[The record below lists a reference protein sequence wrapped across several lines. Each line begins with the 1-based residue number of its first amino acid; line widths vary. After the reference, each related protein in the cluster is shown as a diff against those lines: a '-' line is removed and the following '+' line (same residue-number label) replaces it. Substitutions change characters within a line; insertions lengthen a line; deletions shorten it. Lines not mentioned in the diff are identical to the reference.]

1 MLTGITSQ
9 KTLFLGLY
17 FFLIVLISC
26 RSKQDDKLT
35 IAVAANLQ
43 FAIEDLVEKFSEQ
56 TGLECEIIIGSSG
69 KLTAQIVEGAPFDL
83 FLSAD
88 LKYPKTLYE
97 SGFTEFEPD
106 IYAYGNLI
114 LWTLRN
120 DIEPDLASLTKK
132 DVQHIAIGNPK
143 TAPYGV
149 SAMEVIKRV
158 GIHASIR
165 HKLVFGESVSQ
176 TNQFIISQAADLGF
190 TSKSVVM
197 SPQMHKQGSWKEID
211 KSLYQPMAQGMV
223 ILKARKAFRTK
234 SIQFRDFI
242 LSEEGKEILHKF
254 GYQIEFQ

>member
-1 MLTGITSQ
+1 MRAGITSQ
-9 KTLFLGLY
+9 KTLFLGLS

-26 RSKQDDKLT
+26 SSKQDDKLT

-56 TGLECEIIIGSSG
+56 TGLECEIIVGSSG
-69 KLTAQIVEGAPFDL
+69 KLTAQIIEGAPFDL

-97 SGFTEFEPD
+97 RGFTEFEPD
-106 IYAYGNLI
+106 IYAHGNLI
-114 LWTLRN
+114 LWTLRK
-120 DIEPDLASLTKK
+120 DIEPDLESLTKK
-132 DVQHIAIGNPK
+132 DVRHIAIGNPK
-143 TAPYGV
+143 TAPYGL
-149 SAMEVIKRV
+149 SAMEVIKRL
-158 GIHASIR
+158 GIEASIR
-165 HKLVFGESVSQ
+165 NKLVFGESVSQ
-176 TNQFIISQAADLGF
+176 TNQFIISEAADLGF

-197 SPQMHKQGSWKEID
+197 SPQMHNQGSWKEID

-223 ILKARKAFRTK
+223 ILKAREAFRTK

-254 GYQIEFQ
+254 GYQIEFE